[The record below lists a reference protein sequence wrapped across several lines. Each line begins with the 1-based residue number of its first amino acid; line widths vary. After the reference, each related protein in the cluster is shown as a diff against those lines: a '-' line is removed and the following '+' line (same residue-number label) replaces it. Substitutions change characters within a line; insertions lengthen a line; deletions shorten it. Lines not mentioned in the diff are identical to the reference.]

1 MKLYLVIPGV
11 LVSLAG
17 IVFTLQGLGI
27 VGPPASFM
35 YQSGSWILYGGV
47 ILVVGLIIL
56 GSGFLI
62 GSGKKT
68 AVSVN

>member
-35 YQSGSWILYGGV
+35 YQSGTWILYGAAIIV
-47 ILVVGLIIL
+47 IGLVTL

-62 GSGKKT
+62 GSKKKT
-68 AVSVN
+68 AVSVS